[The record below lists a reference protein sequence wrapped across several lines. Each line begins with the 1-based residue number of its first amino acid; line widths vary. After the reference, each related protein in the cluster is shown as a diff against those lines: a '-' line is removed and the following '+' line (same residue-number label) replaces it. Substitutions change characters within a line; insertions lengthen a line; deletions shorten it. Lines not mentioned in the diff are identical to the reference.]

1 VSINSK
7 KCNNTVL
14 SKWSVFEHGVPQGS
28 IFGPLLFLLRIHD
41 LPKMI
46 NNESVPIL
54 CVDDTSILFTHPNL
68 IDFNINIHKVF

>member
-14 SKWSVFEHGVPQGS
+14 SKWSEFKHGVPQGS

-41 LPKMI
+41 LLKVI

-54 CVDDTSILFTHPNL
+54 CVDDTSILFTYPNP
-68 IDFNINIHKVF
+68 IDFNINIHKFF